1 VIGCLGFPTDEPSE
15 NPLPQQHFT
24 NDFSSKGGGQ
34 MSEKA
39 VFVRAS
45 NLDDIIFAIKTLQ
58 AIGTHL

>member
-1 VIGCLGFPTDEPSE
+1 MSLAKTRFHSSTSPTISCL
-15 NPLPQQHFT
+15 
-24 NDFSSKGGGQ
+24 KVGGQ